1 MATTNINP
9 FAPTSEIPEGIILTD
24 SLDENVSNKGASAK
38 AAYTLKRMISG
49 GGNHWSGKK
58 WYGFGTSITNT
69 SSEGKYA
76 TYLAALSGMTFVNKG
91 MSGSGITKS
100 SNQNLYNSIM
110 SFNQSDADLITL
122 EVGAND
128 GSAPLGS
135 IYDALE
141 GETVTD
147 NTTLCG
153 ALNLCIRYLQANTN
167 AQIVVISSPT
177 SRYQYGNSSNKY
189 EGNQLFGPSGNTYTI
204 TDRDE
209 AMRKVCLLNSVYF
222 IPAGSMSGLGYARVN
237 ASNNYN
243 VDQIHHTALG
253 GYNFAQAIW
262 SQLKNIPLFY
272 TQIPT

>member
-49 GGNHWSGKK
+49 GGNHWNGKK

-76 TYLAALSGMTFVNKG
+76 TYLEALSGMTFINKG

-110 SFNQSDADLITL
+110 SFNKTDADLITL

-128 GSAPLGS
+128 GSAALGS
-135 IYDALE
+135 IYDGLP
-141 GETVTD
+141 GETITD
-147 NTTLCG
+147 NTTFCG

-177 SRYQYGNSSNKY
+177 SRYQYGQPSNKY
-189 EGNQLFGPSGNTYTI
+189 YGNQQFGPSGNRYTI
-204 TDRDE
+204 TDRDD
-209 AMRKVCLLNSVYF
+209 AMRRVCLLNSVYF
-222 IPAGSMSGLGYARVN
+222 IPAGSMSGFGYARAN

-272 TQIPT
+272 TSVPS